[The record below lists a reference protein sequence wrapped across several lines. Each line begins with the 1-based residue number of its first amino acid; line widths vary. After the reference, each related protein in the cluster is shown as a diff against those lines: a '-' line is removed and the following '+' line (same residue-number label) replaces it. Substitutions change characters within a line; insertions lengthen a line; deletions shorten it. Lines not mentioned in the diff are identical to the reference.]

1 MKGLFDETI
10 PLVVGHYAYIVVATV
25 VVDDDESRTKEA
37 LHVVT
42 GDRKRGFHWT
52 DEGPKARKRMISCL
66 IELGACAHVVV
77 HHPTARRGQER
88 ARAAAFEE
96 LLPAVLGDGA
106 DELVIESRGAKLDAR
121 DRAVVM
127 GALKDL
133 GRTEVSYG
141 WEGKSTPELCVIAQ
155 RLTFCHGKSRSAKSK
170 MRSKRPVPNA
180 IFPRGCHSS
189 LQ

>member
-1 MKGLFDETI
+1 MKALFDETI
-10 PLVVGHYAYIVVATV
+10 PLVGGHYAYTVVATV
-25 VVDDDESRTKEA
+25 VVDDDEARMKED

-42 GDRKRGFHWT
+42 GDRKRGFHWA
-52 DEGPKARKRMISCL
+52 DEGPKARQRMISCL

-127 GALKDL
+127 GTLKDL

-141 WEGKSTPELCVIAQ
+141 WEGKSTPELWLPDAVCGAVGMYLDRSEPDWYVLLCEAQVITEPKYIKGA
-155 RLTFCHGKSRSAKSK
+155 
-170 MRSKRPVPNA
+170 
-180 IFPRGCHSS
+180 
-189 LQ
+189 